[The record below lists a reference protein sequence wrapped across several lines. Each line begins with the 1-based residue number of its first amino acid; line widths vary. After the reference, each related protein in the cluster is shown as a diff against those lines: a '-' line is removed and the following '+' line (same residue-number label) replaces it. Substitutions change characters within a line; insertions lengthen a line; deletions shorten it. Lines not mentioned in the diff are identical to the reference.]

1 MTRPAGEI
9 RSALRVAFA
18 SRGAATWREVAPL
31 VPGISDR
38 SRADLALVRRTVVNM
53 VSAGELLPV
62 GYGKVAGSQ
71 RWHAVYE
78 SVAPDDAD
86 AAVDDDGGIEALTKF
101 MRSWTAARDDD
112 PA

>member
-62 GYGKVAGSQ
+62 GYGKVAGSL
-71 RWHAVYE
+71 RWHTVYE
-78 SVAPDDAD
+78 SAAPAEG
-86 AAVDDDGGIEALTKF
+86 DDGGIEALTKF
-101 MRSWTAARDDD
+101 MRAWTAARE
-112 PA
+112 AER

>member
-18 SRGAATWREVAPL
+18 ARGAATWREVAPM
-31 VPGISDR
+31 VPGISER

-62 GYGKVAGSQ
+62 GYGKVAGSL

-78 SVAPDDAD
+78 SVGAEV
-86 AAVDDDGGIEALTKF
+86 VDDDGGIEALTKF
-101 MRSWTAARDDD
+101 MRAMTAAREVER
-112 PA
+112 